1 MMSVLAFACLFSAK
15 LREEKMKFFLFAAV
29 VLSLPLCAEPCRSQA
44 IAKDD
49 AFGSVAALMS
59 DVPPADPRVTP
70 LTLDEVERIALE
82 SNPEIAV
89 AARRVAM
96 ARSHVPVAGALD
108 DPMAMYRGWGV
119 PLKKPWDYNAAQN
132 MFSLSRT
139 FVSSTTRNLRTSVA
153 ESELDQAQGN
163 LNAVRLDIRV
173 KVRKAFFDLLASQDE
188 TRIHGQHVAIAQQ
201 AIGAARIK
209 YTAGNVPQQD
219 VLKAQIALT
228 QLAEHMIHFER
239 DAEVARTRLNTLLGR
254 RPESP
259 IEVRGEHA
267 VLAPL
272 PPVDSLIDTAMIKR
286 PDLAVAKA
294 AAVRSHREQQLAN
307 KIYTPDFT
315 LSAGYM
321 LMPAGQ
327 DFRSSYMVEGTMN
340 LPWLNRKKHDAEI
353 AEATVRATE
362 QEAEL
367 AALRNA
373 ARGQIAEALVEAKSA
388 QKLALLYQQQLKAQ
402 AEATLESS
410 VIAYENNKTGFLDLL
425 DSQMRVIDIDLAGAQ
440 AVSDFDARLADLEM
454 AIGEPLDKAQQT
466 APEVK

>member
-1 MMSVLAFACLFSAK
+1 
-15 LREEKMKFFLFAAV
+15 
-29 VLSLPLCAEPCRSQA
+29 
-44 IAKDD
+44 
-49 AFGSVAALMS
+49 
-59 DVPPADPRVTP
+59 
-70 LTLDEVERIALE
+70 
-82 SNPEIAV
+82 
-89 AARRVAM
+89 
-96 ARSHVPVAGALD
+96 
-108 DPMAMYRGWGV
+108 MAMYRGWGV

-153 ESELDQAQGN
+153 QSDLDQAQAN

-228 QLAEHMIHFER
+228 QLAEHMIHFQR

-272 PPVDSLIDTAMIKR
+272 PPVDSLIATAMSTR

-294 AAVRSHREQQLAN
+294 AAERSHREQQLAN

-353 AEATVRATE
+353 AEAAVRATE
-362 QEAEL
+362 QDAEL

-373 ARGQIAEALVEAKSA
+373 AGGQIAEALVEAKSA

-440 AVSDFDARLADLEM
+440 AVGDFDARLADLEM

-466 APEVK
+466 AQEVK